1 MLFHSS
7 IRNELSRYFWATL
20 VVLTTIVLTVWLIR
34 TFGDA
39 SFGRIS
45 LEDVSLVLGYT
56 MLSNLHSLLT
66 LSLYVA
72 TVSTLSRMY
81 ADSEMVIWQ
90 ASGQSTFKLLRPT
103 LLFALPWLLAI
114 IVLTL
119 FAWPWSNQQIFE
131 VRERFEQRG
140 DLERIQPG
148 LFQESA
154 DGKRVFF
161 IDKSSASQGQGN
173 QIFIV
178 ANENNTQTIVSS
190 QTGLVE
196 NRMGNRYLVLSN
208 GQRIEINAEK
218 NEFRVVEF
226 DTYSSLVDIKPMQT
240 SLQDAQAKQPQELI
254 ANLTP
259 ASKGE
264 LTWRI
269 GMIVAAVNL
278 LLLAIGIPF
287 INPRSGRSGSLML
300 TLVSFFTYYNFVN
313 MSRNWVVVGKLGMT
327 DMLLALH
334 LPVFVLACLILL
346 WRAQQGMMFKRNRR
360 MPGLQGQPT

>member
-20 VVLTTIVLTVWLIR
+20 VVLTIIVLTVWLIR

-45 LEDVSLVLGYT
+45 PQDVGLVLGFT

-90 ASGQSTFKLLRPT
+90 ASGLSTLRLVRPT
-103 LLFALPWLLAI
+103 LMFALPWLMAI
-114 IVLTL
+114 CVLSL
-119 FAWPWSNQQIFE
+119 FAWPWANQQINE
-131 VRERFEQRG
+131 VRDKFEKRG

-148 LFQESA
+148 IFQESA

-161 IDKSSASQGQGN
+161 IDKSSADKGQGN
-173 QIFIV
+173 RIFILSE
-178 ANENNTQTIVSS
+178 ENNTQTIVSS

-196 NRMGNRYLVLSN
+196 TRSGNSYLVLNN
-208 GQRIEINAEK
+208 GQRIEINPEK
-218 NEFRVVEF
+218 NEFKVIEF
-226 DTYSSLVDIKPMQT
+226 GTYSSLVDTKPMAT
-240 SLQDAQAKQPQELI
+240 NLAGAQSKQPQALL
-254 ANLTP
+254 ADPTP
-259 ASKGE
+259 LHLGE

-269 GMIVAAVNL
+269 GMILAAINL

-287 INPRSGRSGSLML
+287 INPRSGRSGSLMMS
-300 TLVSFFTYYNFVN
+300 LVSFFTYYNFVN
-313 MSRNWVVVGKLGMT
+313 MSRNWVVVGKMSMT
-327 DMLLALH
+327 DMLITLH
-334 LPVFVLACLILL
+334 LPVLALALLILI
-346 WRAQQGMMFKRNRR
+346 WRSRQGMVFKSRRR
-360 MPGLQGQPT
+360 MPIAQGHPA

>member
-39 SFGRIS
+39 SFGRIGPQ
-45 LEDVSLVLGYT
+45 DVGLVLGYT

-66 LSLYVA
+66 LSLYIA

-90 ASGQSTFKLLRPT
+90 ASGLSTLRLVRPA
-103 LLFALPWLLAI
+103 LVFALPWLLAI
-114 IVLTL
+114 GALSL
-119 FAWPWSNQQIFE
+119 FAWPWANHQINE
-131 VRERFEQRG
+131 VREKFEKRG

-148 LFQESA
+148 MFQESA

-161 IDKSSASQGQGN
+161 IDKSSAEKGQGN
-173 QIFIV
+173 RIFIV
-178 ANENNTQTIVSS
+178 ANDNNTQTIVSS

-196 NRMGNRYLVLSN
+196 TRLGERYLVLSN
-208 GQRIEINAEK
+208 GQRIEINPEK
-218 NEFRVVEF
+218 NEFKVIEF
-226 DTYSSLVDIKPMQT
+226 GTYSSLVDTKPIQS
-240 SLQDAQAKQPQELI
+240 SLEDAQAKQPQDLL
-254 ANLTP
+254 ATP
-259 ASKGE
+259 TPVHQGE

-269 GMIVAAVNL
+269 GMILAAFNL

-287 INPRSGRSGSLML
+287 INPRSGRSGSLLM

-313 MSRNWVVVGKLGMT
+313 MSRNWVVVGKLSMT
-327 DMLLALH
+327 DMLITLH
-334 LPVFVLACLILL
+334 LPVFVLAWLILI
-346 WRAQQGMMFKRNRR
+346 WRSQQGLVFKIRR
-360 MPGLQGQPT
+360 RAPAVQGQPA

>member
-45 LEDVSLVLGYT
+45 PQDVGLVLGYT

-72 TVSTLSRMY
+72 TVSTMSRMY

-90 ASGQSTFKLLRPT
+90 ASGLSTLRLIRPA
-103 LLFALPWLLAI
+103 LMFALPWLLAI
-114 IVLTL
+114 SVLSL
-119 FAWPWSNQQIFE
+119 FAWPWANQQISE
-131 VRERFEQRG
+131 VRDKFEKRG

-148 LFQESA
+148 IFQESA

-161 IDKSSASQGQGN
+161 IDKSSAEHGQGN
-173 QIFIV
+173 RIFILSQ
-178 ANENNTQTIVSS
+178 ENNTQTIVSS
-190 QTGLVE
+190 QTGTIE
-196 NRMGNRYLVLSN
+196 TRSDNRYLVLNN
-208 GQRIEINAEK
+208 GQRIEINPEK
-218 NEFRVVEF
+218 NEFKVIEF
-226 DTYSSLVDIKPMQT
+226 GTYASLVDTKPMQAN
-240 SLQDAQAKQPQELI
+240 LEDAQSKQPQDLW
-254 ANLTP
+254 ANPTLLHQ
-259 ASKGE
+259 GE

-269 GMIVAAVNL
+269 GMIVSAFNL

-287 INPRSGRSGSLML
+287 INPRSGRSGSLMMS
-300 TLVSFFTYYNFVN
+300 LVSFFTYYNFVN
-313 MSRNWVVVGKLGMT
+313 MSRNWVVVGKLGMSE
-327 DMLLALH
+327 MLLWLH
-334 LPVFVLACLILL
+334 LPVFVLACLILI
-346 WRAQQGMMFKRNRR
+346 WRSQQGMFFKTRR
-360 MPGLQGQPT
+360 RLNVAQGQPA

>member
-45 LEDVSLVLGYT
+45 PQDVGLVLGYT

-66 LSLYVA
+66 LSLYIA

-90 ASGQSTFKLLRPT
+90 ASSQSTLALVRPA
-103 LLFALPWLLAI
+103 LMFALPWLLAI
-114 IVLTL
+114 AVLSL
-119 FAWPWSNQQIFE
+119 FAWPWANQQINE
-131 VRERFEQRG
+131 VREKFEKRG

-148 LFQESA
+148 MFQESA

-161 IDKSSASQGQGN
+161 IDKSSTAQGQGN
-173 QIFIV
+173 RVFIV
-178 ANENNTQTIVSS
+178 ANENNVQTIVSS
-190 QTGLVE
+190 QTGFVE
-196 NRMGNRYLVLSN
+196 TRLGNRYLVLNN
-208 GQRIEINAEK
+208 GQRIEINPEK
-218 NEFRVVEF
+218 NEFKVIEF
-226 DTYSSLVDIKPMQT
+226 ESYSSMVDTKPIQT
-240 SLQDAQAKQPQELI
+240 SLEDAQAKQPQALL
-254 ANLTP
+254 ANPTP
-259 ASKGE
+259 VHQGE

-269 GMIVAAVNL
+269 GMILAAFNL

-287 INPRSGRSGSLML
+287 INPRSGRSGSLIM
-300 TLVSFFTYYNFVN
+300 TLISFFTYYNFVN
-313 MSRNWVVVGKLGMT
+313 TSRNWVVVGKLSMSE
-327 DMLLALH
+327 MLLSLH
-334 LPVFVLACLILL
+334 LPVLMLALLILI
-346 WRAQQGMMFKRNRR
+346 WRSQQGLVFKTKRR
-360 MPGLQGQPT
+360 VPTLQGQAA